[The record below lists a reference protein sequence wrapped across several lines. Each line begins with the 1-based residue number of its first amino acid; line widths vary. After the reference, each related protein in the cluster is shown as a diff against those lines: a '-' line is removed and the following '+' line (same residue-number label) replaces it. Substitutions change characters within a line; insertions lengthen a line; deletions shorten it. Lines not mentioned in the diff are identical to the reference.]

1 MDLRS
6 FWGWIGWLAA
16 VWAAFLIDS
25 GPPAMPWG
33 ILGAGIF
40 FACYFVVPVFRDRP
54 AALFAALT
62 GALITANLTMPR
74 IGLETSSFAGNLYA
88 LLNTFYLAGEA
99 AYRLPLRWAMAYGA
113 LAAAAAVL
121 SAILF
126 AGGPIAMLLPF
137 LVLSV
142 LAFAA
147 ALSVYWREF
156 TENREAKA
164 RYEALLE
171 EHRKLKRQAKSNEE
185 AARMEERTAIAR
197 QIHDSVGHKL
207 TSLLMQLEMF
217 RLNAEGEMQ
226 SQAEQMKQLAKA
238 SLEETRS
245 AVKTLKEQEPGGIP
259 AVIRLIRNL
268 ESESFLQVQFNI
280 LPGALSVRLNNE
292 QSIAVYRGIQEA
304 LTNAMRHGSS
314 RRVKIQLESPGGRIF
329 RFEVAN
335 ESDKGSEMAQVHEGF
350 GLTAMRERTEKAGG
364 KLELIHEGGRFIVRG
379 TFPLEVEKE

>member
-1 MDLRS
+1 LRS

-25 GPPAMPWG
+25 GSPAIPWG

-40 FACYFVVPVFRDRP
+40 FAFYFVVPVFRGRP

-62 GALITANLTMPR
+62 GALITANLTIPW
-74 IGLETSSFAGNLYA
+74 IGLETGSFAGNLYA
-88 LLNTFYLAGEA
+88 LLITFYLAGEA
-99 AYRLPLRWAMAYGA
+99 AYRLPLRWAIANGA
-113 LAAAAAVL
+113 LAAAVTVL

-126 AGGPIAMLLPF
+126 ANGPIGLLPPF
-137 LVLSV
+137 LLLSV
-142 LAFAA
+142 VAFAA
-147 ALSVYWREF
+147 ALAVYWRESA
-156 TENREAKA
+156 ENLEARA

-171 EHRKLKRQAKSNEE
+171 EYRKLKRQAKSNEE

-217 RLNAEGEMQ
+217 RMNAEGEMR

-238 SLEETRS
+238 SLEETRN
-245 AVKTLKEQEPGGIP
+245 AVKSLKEQEPGGIP

-268 ESESFLQVQFNI
+268 EAESYLQVQFNI

-329 RFEVAN
+329 RFEVVN
-335 ESDKGSEMAQVHEGF
+335 ETDKGSETSQVREGF
-350 GLTAMRERTEKAGG
+350 GLSAMRERTEKAGG

-379 TFPLEVEKE
+379 TFPLEDEKE

>member
-1 MDLRS
+1 LRS

-25 GPPAMPWG
+25 GSPAIPWG

-40 FACYFVVPVFRDRP
+40 FAFYFVVPVFRGRP

-62 GALITANLTMPR
+62 GALITANLTIPW
-74 IGLETSSFAGNLYA
+74 IGLETGSFAGNLYA
-88 LLNTFYLAGEA
+88 LLITFYLAGEA
-99 AYRLPLRWAMAYGA
+99 AYRLPLRWAIANGA
-113 LAAAAAVL
+113 LAAAVTVL

-126 AGGPIAMLLPF
+126 ANGPIGLLLPF
-137 LVLSV
+137 LLLSV
-142 LAFAA
+142 VAFAA
-147 ALSVYWREF
+147 ALAVYWRESA
-156 TENREAKA
+156 ENREAKA

-171 EHRKLKRQAKSNEE
+171 EYRKLKRQAKSNEE

-217 RLNAEGEMQ
+217 RLNAEGEMR

-245 AVKTLKEQEPGGIP
+245 AVKSLKEQEPGGIP

-268 ESESFLQVQFNI
+268 EAESDLQVQFNI

-329 RFEVAN
+329 RFEVVN
-335 ESDKGSEMAQVHEGF
+335 ETDKGSETSQVREGF
-350 GLTAMRERTEKAGG
+350 GLSAMRERTEKAGG

-379 TFPLEVEKE
+379 TFPLEDEKE